1 MSSSGSIGNTPLA
14 GRKKRSAW
22 RKFWIGLA
30 LLVLLLLVA
39 AAVSAWYEIRQSRL
53 QARYFSEFAG
63 NSGFRLEAGPNPDLW
78 LPRNGPYDLR
88 LGYGQMKYALP
99 QIEQAGFEIERQAR
113 QSAGFAELV
122 GRGIY
127 PIYRE
132 KTAAGLTL
140 IDRSG
145 QVLYSERYP
154 ERRFDTFDAIP
165 GVLVNALIYVE
176 NRELLNADL
185 PPMHNPAVEWDRAVW
200 AVFTQAWRKVDPD
213 TPRAGGSTLATQIEK
228 FRHSP
233 GGRTHDAGEKL
244 RQMVSASLRAYR
256 EGPDTRAARKLI
268 ALDFLNSVPLGAV
281 PGHGEVIGIGDGMYA
296 WFGRDFDT
304 LRQLLAHPESR
315 PAEAGQYFKEVLA
328 LIIAQRRP
336 SDLLG
341 ESGTRLE
348 ALTDSYLR
356 LLEREQLIPT
366 ALRDAALAA
375 RLAPRRDPLHLE
387 PVSFVERKAVNAT
400 RLAVAKLLG
409 VDDLYALDR
418 YDLSVRTTLDG
429 NAQQRITQFLNDLKS
444 ADFVAA
450 RGFKAHQLLEHGDPA
465 DVRYSFTLYEV
476 APQGNLLRVQADNLD
491 QPLDI
496 NAGTKLDLGSSAKF
510 RTLVTYLDVIAQLHA
525 RLTALSEEEL
535 GTEKP
540 QPNDRLTL
548 WALGHLRGAKDKGLQ
563 AMLQAALERT
573 YSANPEEV
581 FFTGGGEQVFENFKH
596 DQDGMAPTLREA
608 LAQSINLPFIRLMR
622 DLVHYYAYEAAGA
635 PGRGLAQGS
644 EELRRQFLERFADKE
659 SRGFLA
665 GFWHKYHNVEADEL
679 LDTLARSVQS
689 QPRRVA
695 AAFLAVDPAMPF
707 GRFSE
712 LMGRRL
718 GERAGGEA
726 ELRKIHKSLTQN
738 PFNLSDWG
746 YLSRVHPIELWL
758 VRYLDKHPDA
768 RLDEV
773 YDASAEARQEAY
785 RWLFKS
791 GLKRAQNVRIAMAVE
806 AAAFE
811 KITAQWRSVGYPFER
826 LVPSL
831 ATAIGSSADRP
842 AALAELMGV
851 IINGGVR
858 RPVVSIERFE
868 FAAGTPFE
876 TQLGRRSEEG
886 TRVLDEAVASVA
898 RAALLGVVEHG
909 TARRVSG
916 TFRSGEGEALAVGGK
931 TGTGDHRFNIVG
943 PGGRKLESRVVN
955 RAATFA
961 FFLGDRHFGTITAF
975 VPGRRAANYEF
986 TSALP
991 VQVLKTLEPALRGLV
1006 AGHELNDEELRV
1018 AMSGPAKLAATTV
1031 KSPTAAGAATA
1042 VTKAVEPAPTAK
1054 PDVDRVK
1061 TSIVAPQPKAAA
1073 PAQPDTTKPLIKVE
1087 DKPET
1092 KPPGQPA
1099 APAPDPSP
1107 RKEPPGQV

>member
-1 MSSSGSIGNTPLA
+1 MGAVILLA
-14 GRKKRSAW
+14 TMVVMGW
-22 RKFWIGLA
+22 
-30 LLVLLLLVA
+30 
-39 AAVSAWYEIRQSRL
+39 AWYEIRESRL
-53 QARYFSEFAG
+53 QAHYFSEIARG
-63 NSGFRLEAGPNPDLW
+63 IAYKVEPGPNPRMW
-78 LPRNGPYDLR
+78 LPQAGPYDVR
-88 LGYGQMKYALP
+88 LGYSQMKTALP
-99 QIEQAGFEIERQAR
+99 QIAQAGFDVERQAR
-113 QSAGFAELV
+113 QSAGFADMV
-122 GRGIY
+122 GRGLY

-132 KTAAGLTL
+132 KSAAGLTL
-140 IDRSG
+140 FDRSG
-145 QVLYSERYP
+145 HVLYSERYP
-154 ERRFDTFDAIP
+154 ERQFESFDAIP

-176 NRELLNADL
+176 NRELLDTDV

-200 AVFTQAWRKVDPD
+200 AVFTQAWRKLDPD

-244 RQMVSASLRAYR
+244 RQMLSASLRAYR
-256 EGPDTRAARKLI
+256 GGPDTRAARKLI
-268 ALDFLNSVPLGAV
+268 VLDFLNSVPLGAV
-281 PGHGEVIGIGDGMYA
+281 PGHGEVIGLGDGMYA

-304 LRQLLAHPESR
+304 LRARLSQPQTNLQ
-315 PAEAGQYFKEVLA
+315 EAGQYFKEVLA

-341 ESGTRLE
+341 ESGARLE
-348 ALTDSYLR
+348 ELTDSYLR
-356 LLEREQLIPT
+356 LLARDQLIPP
-366 ALRDAALAA
+366 ALRDAGLAA
-375 RLAPRRDPLHLE
+375 RLAPRRDPLRLE

-400 RLAVAKLLG
+400 RLAVARLLG

-429 NAQQRITQFLNDLKS
+429 AAQRHITKFLNDLK
-444 ADFVAA
+444 APDFVAG
-450 RGFKAHQLLEHGDPA
+450 RGFKAYQLLERGDPA
-465 DVRYSFTLYEV
+465 EVRYSFTLYEV
-476 APQGNLLRVQADNLD
+476 AAQGNLLRVQADNLD

-525 RLTALSEEEL
+525 RYAALAPEEL
-535 GTEKP
+535 RTEKV
-540 QPNDRLTL
+540 QPNDRLSW
-548 WALGHLRGAKDKGLQ
+548 WALDYLKNTADKSLEP
-563 AMLQAALERT
+563 MLLAALERS
-573 YSANPEEV
+573 YSANPGEV

-596 DQDGMAPTLREA
+596 DQDGMVPTLREA
-608 LAQSINLPFIRLMR
+608 LAQSVNLPFIRLMR
-622 DLVHYYAYEAAGA
+622 DLVHYYAYEAADA

-644 EELRRQFLERFADKE
+644 EELRRQFLERFADRE

-679 LDTLARSVQS
+679 LDTLARSVQT

-695 AAFLAVDPAMPF
+695 AAFLAVDVGMPF
-707 GRFSE
+707 EQFAD
-712 LMGRRL
+712 LMRRRL
-718 GERAGGEA
+718 GERAGSDA

-758 VRYLDKHPDA
+758 VRYLNKHPDA
-768 RLDEV
+768 KLEETFA
-773 YDASAEARQEAY
+773 ASAEARREAY

-851 IINGGVR
+851 VVNGGVR
-858 RPVVSIERFE
+858 RPAVSIERFE
-868 FAAGTPFE
+868 FASGTPFE
-876 TQLGRRSEEG
+876 SQLARRTEAG
-886 TRVLDEAVASVA
+886 TRVLDEAVAKVA
-898 RAALLGVVEHG
+898 RAALIGVVERG
-909 TARRVSG
+909 TARRLAG
-916 TFRSGEGEALAVGGK
+916 TFRGETGQALAVGGK

-991 VQVLKTLEPALRGLV
+991 VQVLKTLEPALRGIVSGQGLS
-1006 AGHELNDEELRV
+1006 EEEVRIALS
-1018 AMSGPAKLAATTV
+1018 APPA
-1031 KSPTAAGAATA
+1031 AAG
-1042 VTKAVEPAPTAK
+1042 KA
-1054 PDVDRVK
+1054 
-1061 TSIVAPQPKAAA
+1061 AAA
-1073 PAQPDTTKPLIKVE
+1073 PAPQKSAAANPTAGEPPAPAATPAGAKNAADAAANKPAQAGAAP
-1087 DKPET
+1087 DKPVVKVKATADNPPPVAPENP
-1092 KPPGQPA
+1092 KPTVTPDAGPGG
-1099 APAPDPSP
+1099 DTGV
-1107 RKEPPGQV
+1107 PGKV